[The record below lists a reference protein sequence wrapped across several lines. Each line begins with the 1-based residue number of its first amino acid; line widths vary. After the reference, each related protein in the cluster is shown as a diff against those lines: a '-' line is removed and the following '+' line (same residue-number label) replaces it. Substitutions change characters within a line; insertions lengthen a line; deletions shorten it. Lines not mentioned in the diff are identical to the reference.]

1 MFCKIR
7 FFSLQLWSRARLT
20 RNRRWGKEE
29 KTIGK
34 YLWEKSIGICV
45 WVCFCSPHIE
55 NTYNSTHRN
64 THTQTFLWALS
75 LSIYIFTLQWF
86 FVFNSFS
93 LSSWCLPPHEA
104 TDNVPSL
111 PVFWSS
117 SILNKWSKLVG
128 KQEQERKQ
136 QKRERRERKRESE
149 TEANCMSDVQIFVAR
164 QRKIVSSL
172 LEICGKKGWVRLK
185 EGHAATEKKWLIN
198 YE

>member
-1 MFCKIR
+1 MRKRRKNYWKISVR
-7 FFSLQLWSRARLT
+7 
-20 RNRRWGKEE
+20 E
-29 KTIGK
+29 KYW
-34 YLWEKSIGICV
+34 YLCLGV
-45 WVCFCSPHIE
+45 LLL
-55 NTYNSTHRN
+55 STHRKYLQFYKQKH
-64 THTQTFLWALS
+64 THRHFFGHCLYLSTFLLYNDSLFLILS
-75 LSIYIFTLQWF
+75 H
-86 FVFNSFS
+86 S
-93 LSSWCLPPHEA
+93 LPGVSPPHAA
-104 TDNVPSL
+104 TDNVHSL

>member
-1 MFCKIR
+1 MRKRRKNYWKISVR
-7 FFSLQLWSRARLT
+7 
-20 RNRRWGKEE
+20 E
-29 KTIGK
+29 KYW
-34 YLWEKSIGICV
+34 YLCLGV
-45 WVCFCSPHIE
+45 LLL
-55 NTYNSTHRN
+55 STHRKYLQFY
-64 THTQTFLWALS
+64 TQKHTQTFLWPLS

-93 LSSWCLPPHEA
+93 LSSWCLPPHAA
-104 TDNVPSL
+104 TDNVHSL

-136 QKRERRERKRESE
+136 QKRELRERKRESE

>member
-1 MFCKIR
+1 M
-7 FFSLQLWSRARLT
+7 
-20 RNRRWGKEE
+20 EE

-64 THTQTFLWALS
+64 THRHFFGHCLYLSTFLLYNDSLFLILS
-75 LSIYIFTLQWF
+75 H
-86 FVFNSFS
+86 S
-93 LSSWCLPPHEA
+93 LPGVSPPHAA
-104 TDNVPSL
+104 TDNVHSL